1 MATNVLELRRFDSN
15 GATPHPHRD
24 AMIRTPDDILPAAQL
39 LARKVEGH
47 GLRIMVWHD
56 LATLA
61 EPVDI
66 DGTPINAAAFGW
78 SEDELAPWREVD
90 RAMRSPMLRAARV
103 AAEPLWMN
111 RGGIRSRSANRLLD
125 QIDLADIGT
134 TPTPDAGIVIPIHM
148 PLGQVGAA
156 ILTAPDAGTID
167 LAAAFA
173 ASAAPLAPAIW
184 QFITSYGSVSR
195 DERYLPTEGLLS
207 PRELECLSWV
217 AHGKTDYEI
226 SIILGCSHA
235 GVRYHVT
242 RACAKLGAVNRAQSV
257 FRAAQLGYL
266 GVSPEMRPEPRKP
279 LAAARIN

>member
-1 MATNVLELRRFDSN
+1 VATNVLELRRFDSV
-15 GATPHPHRD
+15 GSSPHARGD
-24 AMIRTPDDILPAAQL
+24 AAVRTADDILAVAQR

-66 DGTPINAAAFGW
+66 DGMPINAAAFGW
-78 SEDELAPWREVD
+78 TDADLAPWREID

-111 RGGIRSRSANRLLD
+111 RSGIHSRSGNRLLD
-125 QIDLADIGT
+125 QIDLADIGQ
-134 TPTPDAGIVIPIHM
+134 TPTPEAGIVIPIHM

-156 ILTAPDAGTID
+156 ILTPFDPAETD
-167 LAAAFA
+167 LAARFA
-173 ASAAPLAPAIW
+173 ASTAALAPAIW
-184 QFITSYGSVSR
+184 QFITGYAAVSR
-195 DERYLPTEGLLS
+195 DDRYLPTEGLLS

-266 GVSPEMRPEPRKP
+266 GVSPDPHN
-279 LAAARIN
+279 AAVRAN

>member
-1 MATNVLELRRFDSN
+1 MATNVLELRRFDS
-15 GATPHPHRD
+15 GAAAPQARTD
-24 AMIRTPDDILPAAQL
+24 AMIRVAEDILSAARA

-47 GLRIMVWHD
+47 GLAIMVWHD
-56 LATLA
+56 LSTLA
-61 EPVDI
+61 EPVDL

-78 SEDELAPWREVD
+78 SDEALAPWREVD
-90 RAMRSPMLRAARV
+90 RAMRSPLLRAARV

-111 RGGIRSRSANRLLD
+111 RDGIRSRSANRLLD
-125 QIDLADIGT
+125 QIDLAEMGHA
-134 TPTPDAGIVIPIHM
+134 PSPAAGIVIPIHM

-156 ILTAPDAGTID
+156 ILTAQDEGETD
-167 LAAAFA
+167 LAARFA

-184 QFITSYGSVSR
+184 QFITSYAGVAR
-195 DERYLPTEGLLS
+195 DDRYLPTESLLS

-242 RACAKLGAVNRAQSV
+242 RACAKLRAVNRAQSV

-266 GVSPEMRPEPRKP
+266 GVSPETPRTAL
-279 LAAARIN
+279 LARAN